1 MGKVVLINNLTL
13 DGVMQA
19 PGRPDEDT
27 RGGFEHGGA
36 RMPNEDPDIGRA
48 MAGRMARSGP
58 LLAGRRTYEH
68 FSGFWPHQQDNPL
81 TEVLVVI
88 ATHQAASRRRRRVPW
103 AEAELVSARSRR
115 RRAR

>member
-1 MGKVVLINNLTL
+1 MRRPRWSRSVSPCVSKVVVINNLTL

-27 RGGFEHGGA
+27 RRGFEHGGWA

-58 LLAGRRTYEH
+58 LLLGRRTH
-68 FSGFWPHQQDNPL
+68 DGGPFAALRLVDAL
-81 TEVLVVI
+81 TTATGVVI
-88 ATHQAASRRRRRVPW
+88 STYQSTEPA
-103 AEAELVSARSRR
+103 
-115 RRAR
+115 